1 MTTPAE
7 GPSKELIAKID
18 ELVQA
23 TESQIDPHARATA
36 TELVQAVMALH
47 SAAIAHMLELLEQS
61 PDGPQITA
69 SMAADELV
77 SSVLVLHGLHPDDA
91 GTRVRRAFEKLRR
104 HFDSRG
110 GRIELLEVEPQVVRM
125 RLSGRVA
132 TPANKSLVE
141 DAIIQAAPE
150 IETVIVEGIEIQH
163 DVNFVP
169 LAELGAP
176 QRV

>member
-1 MTTPAE
+1 MTTLAE
-7 GPSKELIAKID
+7 GPSRELIAKID

-23 TESQIDPHARATA
+23 TESVIDPHARATA

-47 SAAIAHMLELLEQS
+47 SAAIGRMLELISQS
-61 PDGPQITA
+61 ADGSESMA
-69 SMAADELV
+69 SMVSDELV

-91 GTRVRRAFEKLRR
+91 ETRVRRAFEKLRR

-110 GRIELLEVEPQVVRM
+110 GRIELLEVDSQVVRM
-125 RLSGRVA
+125 RLSGRAA

-141 DAIIQAAPE
+141 DAIVQAAPE
-150 IETVIVEGIEIQH
+150 IETVIVEGIQIQH

-176 QRV
+176 QQV